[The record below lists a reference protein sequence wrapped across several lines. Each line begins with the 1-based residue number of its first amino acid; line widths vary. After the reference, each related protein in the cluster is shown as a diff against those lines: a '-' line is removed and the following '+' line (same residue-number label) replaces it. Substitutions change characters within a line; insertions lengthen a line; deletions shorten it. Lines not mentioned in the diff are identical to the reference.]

1 MRAIPDASQHTD
13 CCCFH
18 CQPACRMDAAIAELD
33 EKLEQRNQRERD
45 RLEQEREKDKGK
57 KSLAEVNKQ
66 NALRNMENALKN
78 VSSRPDGARG
88 LNAEGIDPFSRRPT
102 RPMSYWSTK
111 RRSSVTGATPC
122 ASSKKNLKEGTRL
135 PWPCACFVACQREGG
150 QFCANT
156 TLAPLPCPSQYT
168 VG

>member
-1 MRAIPDASQHTD
+1 MQSQHID
-13 CCCFH
+13 CCWIH
-18 CQPACRMDAAIAELD
+18 CQPGCRMDAAIAELD
-33 EKLEQRNQRERD
+33 VKLEQRNQKERD

-111 RRSSVTGATPC
+111 RRSSATGAMTC
-122 ASSKKNLKEGTRL
+122 GISKSNMQESTRL
-135 PWPCACFVACQREGG
+135 HSFRCIAKEMWTVPCKYNLGSSPMLLA
-150 QFCANT
+150 
-156 TLAPLPCPSQYT
+156 TLCRILSKST
-168 VG
+168 